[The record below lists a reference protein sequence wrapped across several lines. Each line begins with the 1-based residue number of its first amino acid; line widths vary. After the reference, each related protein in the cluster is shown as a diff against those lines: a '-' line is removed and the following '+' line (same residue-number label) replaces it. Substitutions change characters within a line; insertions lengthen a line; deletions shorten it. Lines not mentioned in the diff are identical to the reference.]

1 MTFFNRTS
9 GLAPVLAV
17 ATAVIFSIGL
27 SIGTASAQVAQKPD
41 GPPPTPRHTGIK
53 ATLKNIV
60 HDFGHL
66 PSKQNLFIATIGGG
80 LALAAHPLDE
90 KVNERL
96 EGNSAADTFFKPG
109 KYIGQTPTLI
119 GASLAVYA
127 FGRIKD
133 EPKVS
138 HLGMD
143 LVRAMAVNETLTQ
156 TLKYTVRR
164 ERPDGSDKH
173 SFPSG
178 HASTTFAV
186 ATVLERHLGW
196 KGALPVY
203 LFSTY
208 VATSRLHD
216 NRHNLSDVIFGA
228 AVGIISGRTVTR
240 HGSSGYSTDIVPVRR
255 GAMVLVTRH
264 NHSDTF

>member
-1 MTFFNRTS
+1 MSTTRRLSCLRGTAT
-9 GLAPVLAV
+9 LASAVL
-17 ATAVIFSIGL
+17 FSIG
-27 SIGTASAQVAQKPD
+27 ITAGMADAQVVQKPD
-41 GPPPTPRHTGIK
+41 GPAPTPRHTGIK

-66 PSKQNLFIATIGGG
+66 PSKQNLTIAAIGGG
-80 LALAAHPLDE
+80 LALAAHPIDDN
-90 KVNERL
+90 VNERL
-96 EGNSAADTFFKPG
+96 AGNSAADTFFKPG

-119 GASLAVYA
+119 GVSLGVYA

-143 LVRAMAVNETLTQ
+143 LVRAMVVNETITQ

-164 ERPDGSDKH
+164 ERPDGTDKR

-196 KGALPVY
+196 KGAVPVY
-203 LFSTY
+203 LFSSY

-240 HGSSGYSTDIVPVRR
+240 HGSSGYSADVVPVHK
-255 GAMVLVTRH
+255 GAMILVTRH
-264 NHSDTF
+264 NHGDSY